1 LPTTSF
7 ARIAAAA
14 SIGAINTL
22 GTLGAFA
29 GPCMMG
35 STNET
40 GEYSSGGLYPDGG
53 TLNVSATTIV
63 ARRFARKATLPQD
76 CQTGKVF

>member
-1 LPTTSF
+1 MGL
-7 ARIAAAA
+7 
-14 SIGAINTL
+14 INTF
-22 GTLGAFA
+22 GTLGLFA

-40 GEYSSGGLYPDGG
+40 GEYSSGGLYPVGG
-53 TLNVSATTIV
+53 TLNVSAATIV